1 MNERVARYQEK
12 IVIVKGPF
20 DQKYLDSLLRDA
32 RRIMGLEPHLFR
44 YPGDASGKQ
53 PTEFKMKPQRG
64 FCLVPP
70 KENSGT
76 WKYAQRLL
84 SLEPPVVA
92 IFFQGVTYPVSE
104 KDLEYLD

>member
-32 RRIMGLEPHLFR
+32 RRIMDFE
-44 YPGDASGKQ
+44 
-53 PTEFKMKPQRG
+53 
-64 FCLVPP
+64 PP
-70 KENSGT
+70 KEGSGT

-84 SLEPPVVA
+84 SLELPVVA
-92 IFFQGVTYPVSE
+92 IFFRGVTYPVSE